1 MMKKARR
8 KYDKSFKLEVVR
20 RSLEET
26 TIQALADELDIHPSV
41 IGKWRKKFLDTEDQQ
56 VLFSGNGNESLT
68 EEQKKIKQLQSA
80 LRDKDLELEILK
92 KAISI
97 FSKKDRV
104 STNSFKWIEPG
115 ILLKKCVK
123 Y

>member
-1 MMKKARR
+1 MMKKIRR

-26 TIQALADELDIHPSV
+26 TIKALADELDIHPSV
-41 IGKWRKKFLDTEDQQ
+41 IGKWRKQFLDTEDSQI
-56 VLFSGNGNESLT
+56 LFSGNGNESLT
-68 EEQKKIKQLQSA
+68 AEQKEIKQLQKA
-80 LRDKDLELEILK
+80 LKDKNLEVEILK

-104 STNSFKWIEPG
+104 STSSFR
-115 ILLKKCVK
+115 
-123 Y
+123 

>member
-26 TIQALADELDIHPSV
+26 TIKALADELDIHPSV
-41 IGKWRKKFLDTEDQQ
+41 IGKWRKQFLDTEDSQ

-68 EEQKKIKQLQSA
+68 PEQKEIKQLKSA
-80 LRDKDLELEILK
+80 LKDKNLEVEILK

-97 FSKKDRV
+97 FSEKDRV
-104 STNSFKWIEPG
+104 SINSFKWIESD

>member
-104 STNSFKWIEPG
+104 STNSFK
-115 ILLKKCVK
+115 
-123 Y
+123 

>member
-41 IGKWRKKFLDTEDQQ
+41 I
-56 VLFSGNGNESLT
+56 VNGV
-68 EEQKKIKQLQSA
+68 K
-80 LRDKDLELEILK
+80 
-92 KAISI
+92 
-97 FSKKDRV
+97 
-104 STNSFKWIEPG
+104 SF
-115 ILLKKCVK
+115 
-123 Y
+123 